1 VSLWNAAARSCDVC
15 EHGATKEV
23 CAIYWIAVDAE
34 QEQRVIALTTTIS
47 TAIDDL
53 TFANTVIGDGREDR
67 VTLGERVNE
76 VIQRLAAA
84 LDATKAP

>member
-1 VSLWNAAARSCDVC
+1 M
-15 EHGATKEV
+15 T
-23 CAIYWIAVDAE
+23 DAE
-34 QEQRVIALTTTIS
+34 RIAALEQRVIALTTTIS

-53 TFANTVIGDGREDR
+53 TFANTVIGDGPEDR

-76 VIQRLAAA
+76 VIQRLAA

>member
-34 QEQRVIALTTTIS
+34 QEQRVIALTQVVSALIATWRERQ
-47 TAIDDL
+47 ADL
-53 TFANTVIGDGREDR
+53 SKARASAYGRCADE
-67 VTLGERVNE
+67 L
-76 VIQRLAAA
+76 QAA
-84 LDATKAP
+84 LKETQR